1 MPIMHIREARE
12 DEHEALGRLVAEA
25 YAALAGMPGPDEQPG
40 YYAML
45 RDVGARVRN
54 PAIHVLVAIDGDQD
68 APLGCVDVIDDMSA
82 YGAAS
87 AARELGDA
95 CGLRLLAVDPRARG
109 RGAGKA
115 LTLACVERAR
125 TLGRARVVLHTTR
138 AMTTAWAMYERLGFA
153 RLPAIDF
160 TQGRLEVFGF
170 ELRLDR

>member
-1 MPIMHIREARE
+1 MHIREARE
-12 DEHEALGRLVAEA
+12 DEHEAVGRLVADA
-25 YAALAGMPGPDEQPG
+25 YAALPGMPGPDEQPD

-54 PAIHVLVAIDGDQD
+54 PAIHVLVARDPD
-68 APLGCVDVIDDMSA
+68 LVGCVDLIDEMRA

-87 AARELGDA
+87 AARDLADA
-95 CGLRLLAVDPRARG
+95 VGVRLLAVDPRARG
-109 RGAGKA
+109 RGVGKA
-115 LTLACVERAR
+115 LTLACIERAR

-138 AMTTAWAMYERLGFA
+138 AMTTAWAMYERLGFV

-170 ELRLDR
+170 ELRL